1 MTLSEASRLPATLM
15 QAMLRGARFR
25 CPRCEEKGLF
35 ARYLKPSPRCSHCG
49 QDWTLHQADDFPPYV
64 SMFLTGHLMA
74 PVIIEV
80 ASNDSLSLAVKL
92 GITFG
97 IGSVLMIGLL
107 QPAKGAIIALQWW
120 MGMHGFRPAGR
131 DEAEAVFG
139 PKA

>member
-1 MTLSEASRLPATLM
+1 
-15 QAMLRGARFR
+15 
-25 CPRCEEKGLF
+25 
-35 ARYLKPSPRCSHCG
+35 
-49 QDWTLHQADDFPPYV
+49 
-64 SMFLTGHLMA
+64 MFLTVHLMA

-120 MGMHGFRPAGR
+120 LGMGGFVRER
-131 DEAEAVFG
+131 G
-139 PKA
+139 PESPLP